1 MSTLTAPGQL
11 ELPLELFWQEAWLPT
26 YPQATDDLALGVR
39 RTSRDQALTRAYIE
53 ANPRDLH
60 SLLVTDIDHY
70 DAVIRALWDTK
81 HFRPN
86 IITENPQNGHAHA
99 VWALR
104 HPFPT
109 TDYARRRPVY
119 QAATI
124 TEGLRRYTDADAG
137 YSGLITKN
145 PLHEHW
151 HTLYLHKHRFTFAEL
166 ADGLRGVDSYPE
178 RGWRTSKRLA
188 RTDYA
193 GLGRN
198 CLIFETVRIWAYPEV
213 HHHLG
218 RPDSL
223 AAAIHS
229 KACEINHA
237 EFKFPLPSSEVKTI
251 ANSITKWII
260 QNFDGWQRT
269 PAEDAA
275 WWSAKQAARGRKK
288 GQLMEAKFATLW
300 EEKQ

>member
-26 YPQATDDLALGVR
+26 YPQATDDLALGIR
-39 RTSRDQALTRAYIE
+39 RTSREQALTRAYIE
-53 ANPRDLH
+53 TNPRDLH

-86 IITENPQNGHAHA
+86 IITENPRNGHAHA
-99 VWALR
+99 IWVLL

-166 ADGLRGVDSYPE
+166 VAGLRGVDSYPE

-198 CLIFETVRIWAYPEV
+198 CFVFETVRIWAYPEV

-218 RPDSL
+218 KPESL
-223 AAAIHS
+223 AAPHTGPGTHARTKQRQWASSARSRLIGLLSSSLLSLSHRS
-229 KACEINHA
+229 KTRDLRA
-237 EFKFPLPSSEVKTI
+237 SETR
-251 ANSITKWII
+251 
-260 QNFDGWQRT
+260 FRPPT
-269 PAEDAA
+269 PWAML
-275 WWSAKQAARGRKK
+275 QPVV
-288 GQLMEAKFATLW
+288 
-300 EEKQ
+300 